1 MGSIFSTIQYA
12 YTHCSREAAHGVVHR
27 RLKKLANPLI
37 SVLYF
42 DGDPT
47 TEKESTHDERAKV
60 RRKAEELADKKINEF
75 EVRIN
80 NGQRIRKQHFVG
92 IQKQLSRT
100 FQWNSEDRLS
110 LIDYLRDHQ
119 WIVQLSP
126 YEADVHIADDCAP
139 GDIVISGD
147 SDLIIHPTVTTVW
160 RPISGSRFLEY
171 IVDEVLAVLGIGRP
185 QLVTLGVVSHNDYNK
200 NIYGLGCATNYKIIK
215 DLPKA
220 ETDVPKL
227 VAAYLADSRVVIKN
241 TDHLDFRN
249 SIRVFVQRLQEGVKA
264 LPDLDAHSDNRL
276 RTRFEEA
283 KKKYQERK
291 KSEVAAT
298 LAKKRALVD
307 HPRRHKRS
315 QQYNRYR
322 TIDQLPLTDV
332 KQGNVTAIRT
342 RPRYSPK
349 RRSKS
354 KKHAPPKAMT
364 LYKWKVWKKKPE
376 TPDDTSTTTDAKI
389 KELKPRKYVPPKNK
403 LELLRSLSREH
414 PIVSLDVGT
423 LRAN

>member
-1 MGSIFSTIQYA
+1 MGCRSLWKFFANKKHQPSIRYHRHLAKGLQECRVRHASTNTNNKVRVDVMGSIFSTIQYA
-12 YTHCSREAAHGVVHR
+12 YTHCSREAAHALVHK

-60 RRKAEELADKKINEF
+60 RRKAEVLADEKINEF

-160 RPISGSRFLEY
+160 RPISGSRFQEY

-220 ETDVPKL
+220 
-227 VAAYLADSRVVIKN
+227 
-241 TDHLDFRN
+241 
-249 SIRVFVQRLQEGVKA
+249 G
-264 LPDLDAHSDNRL
+264 
-276 RTRFEEA
+276 
-283 KKKYQERK
+283 
-291 KSEVAAT
+291 
-298 LAKKRALVD
+298 
-307 HPRRHKRS
+307 
-315 QQYNRYR
+315 
-322 TIDQLPLTDV
+322 
-332 KQGNVTAIRT
+332 
-342 RPRYSPK
+342 
-349 RRSKS
+349 
-354 KKHAPPKAMT
+354 M
-364 LYKWKVWKKKPE
+364 
-376 TPDDTSTTTDAKI
+376 
-389 KELKPRKYVPPKNK
+389 
-403 LELLRSLSREH
+403 
-414 PIVSLDVGT
+414 
-423 LRAN
+423 

>member
-12 YTHCSREAAHGVVHR
+12 YTHCSREAAHALIHK

-60 RRKAEELADKKINEF
+60 RRKAEVLADQKINEF
-75 EVRIN
+75 E
-80 NGQRIRKQHFVG
+80 
-92 IQKQLSRT
+92 KQLSRA

-147 SDLIIHPTVTTVW
+147 SDLIIHPTVTTIW

-200 NIYGLGCATNYKIIK
+200 NIYGLGCATNYKIVK
-215 DLPKA
+215 DLPK
-220 ETDVPKL
+220 
-227 VAAYLADSRVVIKN
+227 
-241 TDHLDFRN
+241 
-249 SIRVFVQRLQEGVKA
+249 
-264 LPDLDAHSDNRL
+264 
-276 RTRFEEA
+276 
-283 KKKYQERK
+283 
-291 KSEVAAT
+291 
-298 LAKKRALVD
+298 
-307 HPRRHKRS
+307 
-315 QQYNRYR
+315 
-322 TIDQLPLTDV
+322 
-332 KQGNVTAIRT
+332 
-342 RPRYSPK
+342 
-349 RRSKS
+349 
-354 KKHAPPKAMT
+354 
-364 LYKWKVWKKKPE
+364 
-376 TPDDTSTTTDAKI
+376 
-389 KELKPRKYVPPKNK
+389 
-403 LELLRSLSREH
+403 
-414 PIVSLDVGT
+414 
-423 LRAN
+423 